1 MYKEEHFIMLKS
13 TIHNEDNIIINIYA
27 PNNTAIAFIKQ
38 QPTGDERRNRQ
49 KHINNRL

>member
-1 MYKEEHFIMLKS
+1 MLKP
-13 TIHNEDNIIINIYA
+13 TIHNEDITVINIYV

-38 QPTGDERRNRQ
+38 QPTGDARRNRQ